1 MISYSRSIHRH
12 VTRRIAVLVAVAAIT
27 LPALA
32 WKAATIAVAR
42 ISLSPAEVTTGGTST
57 ATVTLD
63 SPPSFGGATVQ
74 LTSGNTSLA
83 TVPASVSISGTKT
96 LSKSFTVQTVN
107 GATGCTSISARV
119 GTTQSRS
126 ALLVVNPPAPSG
138 MVRVRMNS
146 TGVVGGQ
153 SVTGTVTLIGA
164 PLGTVTVQLNS
175 NNPIATVP
183 ASVRV
188 TVTQNEVVSVGQA
201 TFSVA
206 TAPTGNTICPTIT
219 ATLGVNRGRAL
230 LRVVSISG

>member
-1 MISYSRSIHRH
+1 MIGYSRSNRL
-12 VTRRIAVLVAVAAIT
+12 VTRRIAVMVAVVALA

-42 ISLSPAEVTTGGTST
+42 LSLSPAEVTTGATST

-63 SPPSFGGATVQ
+63 SSPSLKAATVQ

-96 LSKSFTVQTVN
+96 LSKSFAVQTVN
-107 GATGCTSISARV
+107 GAAGCTNISARV

-146 TGVVGGQ
+146 TAAVGGQ
-153 SVTGTVTLIGA
+153 TVTGTVTLIGA
-164 PLGTVTVQLNS
+164 PLGTATVHLNS
-175 NNPIATVP
+175 NDPIATVP

-188 TVTQNEVVSVGQA
+188 TVTQNEVTSVGQA

-206 TAPTGNTICPTIT
+206 TSATGHTICPTIT
-219 ATLGVNRGRAL
+219 ATLGASRGRAL
-230 LRVVSISG
+230 LKVVSISG